1 MIIIIVLAL
10 CVFISWVLIPHKV
23 TRYILGSL
31 STLALVL
38 VIIAIT
44 ANMTHHW
51 GMEKQTTTSDKKEIY
66 SAGNSKSPTN
76 MLIANEV
83 GKKSN
88 NYVMVYKED
97 KNDKKPEAHFK
108 PKTSK
113 SDLSDS
119 VKKQVTYKVK
129 DVDKAT
135 VQTKKTVWVWKSKWY
150 ERLLEFGNENNQLI
164 KSKTTVTVPKDTW
177 IVLNSDQVK
186 KLQKMQKQNQNSNQQ
201 KQQAQKMQMLAQ
213 KYKQQHPNASQ
224 KEVQQHVK
232 KEQQIMATKQLK
244 EELK

>member
-1 MIIIIVLAL
+1 M
-10 CVFISWVLIPHKV
+10 

-31 STLALVL
+31 STLAFIL

-51 GMEKQTTTSDKKEIY
+51 GMEEQTTTSDEKEIY
-66 SAGNSKSPTN
+66 SAGSSESPTN
-76 MLIANEV
+76 MLIVNEV
-83 GKKSN
+83 GEKSN
-88 NYVMVYKED
+88 NYVIIYKKD
-97 KNDKKPEAHFK
+97 KDDKKPKAHFK

-135 VQTKKTVWVWKSKWY
+135 FQTKKTVWVWKSKSY

-164 KSKTTVTVPKDTW
+164 KSITTFTVPKDTW
-177 IVLNSDQVK
+177 IVLNNNQVK
-186 KLQKMQKQNQNSNQQ
+186 KLQKLQKQNSNQQ
-201 KQQAQKMQMLAQ
+201 QQQAQEMQMLAQ
-213 KYKQQHPNASQ
+213 KYKQQHPKASQ

-232 KEQQIMATKQLK
+232 REQQILVTKQLK
-244 EELK
+244 KQLK